1 MFCPNCG
8 KETSQQNFCRDCGL
22 RVEKILKVLVKEIEE
37 KEKTSVQKQA
47 DLFRKLGFIS
57 LSLLFGLCFG
67 YIFYLAVY
75 YKFLIFGTEAMSAI
89 GLAAMIFLAL
99 LSLYF
104 FNLPKLLN
112 RKKINEEFSKDNEIE
127 EARITEKLL
136 SEGNFEP
143 IPSVTENSTKFL
155 LNKRKPT
162 SGDL

>member
-8 KETSQQNFCRDCGL
+8 KETNNQNFCRDCGL
-22 RVEKILKVLVKEIEE
+22 KVEKIFKVLVKEIEE
-37 KEKTSVQKQA
+37 REKTIVQKRD
-47 DLFRKLGFIS
+47 DLYRRLGYIS

-67 YIFYLAVY
+67 YLFYLAVD
-75 YKFLIFGTEAMSAI
+75 YKFLIFGKEVMGVI
-89 GLAAMIFLAL
+89 GLSAMVFLGL

-104 FNLPKLLN
+104 FNLPKFLN
-112 RKKINEEFSKDNEIE
+112 HEKINEEFSKDNEIG

-143 IPSVTENSTKFL
+143 LPSVTENSTEFL

-162 SGDL
+162 TGDL